1 MTPPIATTSSAP
13 TTSGTIFFISAPP
26 VFDSS
31 LGGVIAWTPSTEA
44 APPSCESKCD
54 KQYQKCLR
62 QGNDPG
68 FCYDLVFCECMCNVC
83 DNCVC

>member
-1 MTPPIATTSSAP
+1 MKKIVLLVVGALLVVA
-13 TTSGTIFFISAPP
+13 I
-26 VFDSS
+26 
-31 LGGVIAWTPSTEA
+31 GGVIAWTPSTEA